1 MPERQAVLY
10 PKLWFNP
17 DEMAKIRRGFFP
29 TVMEQKWFLYFTGDR
44 LRMHR
49 SWTGILIFDV
59 GFAFDPKG
67 GAYVTDV
74 IVNRE
79 NREDGNTDD
88 DEDLKMLEGI
98 IHHHLLQPLEEPE
111 VDGFVKAMSLA
122 MQPKSDLF

>member
-1 MPERQAVLY
+1 
-10 PKLWFNP
+10 
-17 DEMAKIRRGFFP
+17 
-29 TVMEQKWFLYFTGDR
+29 
-44 LRMHR
+44 MHR